1 MTLHVRSA
9 SLINYVNLA
18 QEAGLD
24 PLAMVIEA
32 GLPVDALDNPD
43 MKIPGVQVRALLEAS
58 ARRSGWQD
66 FGLRLAETR
75 QFWVLGPLALAV
87 REQAT
92 LRPALAVLIR
102 HIGLHNEAIH
112 LWLEEDD
119 RTVALHMETTA
130 AGPPRQALELSMGMM
145 VRFFR
150 RALPPDWQPLR
161 VCLTHSAPA
170 DLQVAHR
177 VLGQRL
183 DYGALFNGIVFSRQ
197 DMDRP
202 MATHTRLDEDT
213 RRYVDSI
220 ITGSSRSVAA
230 QVRQL
235 ALALL
240 PSGQCSL
247 ASIAQ
252 HMGLDPRTIDR
263 RLAREGS
270 SYGSLLHDIR
280 LGLVRQLMQGPTRKQ
295 VEIAALLGFSAPA
308 VFSRWFRKQFGCTP
322 VQWKNSNEGGNAEQ
336 RSNASTPST
345 T

>member
-1 MTLHVRSA
+1 MTFHVRSA

-43 MKIPGVQVRALLEAS
+43 MKIPGVRVRALLEAS
-58 ARRSGWQD
+58 ARRSGWRD

-102 HIGLHNEAIH
+102 HIRLHNEAIH

-119 RTVALHMETTA
+119 HAVALHMDSPA
-130 AGPPRQALELSMGMM
+130 AGMPRQALELSMGTM
-145 VRFFR
+145 VRFFK
-150 RALPPDWQPLR
+150 RALPQGWQPLR
-161 VCLTHSAPA
+161 VCLTHNAPA

-177 VLGQRL
+177 VLGRRL
-183 DYGALFNGIVFSRQ
+183 EYGALFNGIVFSHQ
-197 DMDRP
+197 DMDLP
-202 MATHTRLDEDT
+202 MVTHTRLDEDT
-213 RRYVDSI
+213 RRYVHSI
-220 ITGSSRSVAA
+220 ITGSSQSVTA

-252 HMGLDPRTIDR
+252 HMGVDPRTIDR
-263 RLAREGS
+263 RLSREGA
-270 SYGSLLHDIR
+270 SYGNVLHEIR
-280 LGLVRQLMQGPTRKQ
+280 MGLVRQLMESPARKQ
-295 VEIAALLGFSAPA
+295 VEVASLLGFSGPA
-308 VFSRWFRKQFGCTP
+308 VFSRWFRKEFGCTP
-322 VQWKNSNEGGNAEQ
+322 GEWRNSNQGGSAK
-336 RSNASTPST
+336 RSSASTS
-345 T
+345 

>member
-9 SLINYVNLA
+9 SLINYVYLA

-24 PLAMVIEA
+24 PLALTREA

-43 MKIPGVQVRALLEAS
+43 LKIPGAQVRTLLEMS

-75 QFWVLGPLALAV
+75 QFWMLGPLALAV

-102 HIGLHNEAIH
+102 HIRLHNEAIH
-112 LWLEEDD
+112 LWLEEDAD
-119 RTVALHMETTA
+119 TVSLHMEATA
-130 AGPPRQALELSMGMM
+130 PGPPRQALELSMGVM
-145 VRFFR
+145 VRFLR

-161 VCLTHSAPA
+161 VCLTHQAPA

-183 DYGALFNGIVFSRQ
+183 DYGAMFNGVVFSRQ
-197 DMDRP
+197 DMDLP

-213 RRYVDSI
+213 RRYVHSI
-220 ITGSSRSVAA
+220 ITGSARSVTE

-235 ALALL
+235 AIALL

-247 ASIAQ
+247 AAIAQ
-252 HMGLDPRTIDR
+252 HMGLDTRTIDR
-263 RLAREGS
+263 RLAREGTR
-270 SYGSLLHDIR
+270 YGRLLQDIR
-280 LGLVRQLMQGPTRKQ
+280 VGLVGQLMAGPPRKQ
-295 VEIAALLGFSAPA
+295 VEIAELLGFAAPA

-322 VQWKNSNEGGNAEQ
+322 VAWKQTGPGAG
-336 RSNASTPST
+336 R
-345 T
+345 